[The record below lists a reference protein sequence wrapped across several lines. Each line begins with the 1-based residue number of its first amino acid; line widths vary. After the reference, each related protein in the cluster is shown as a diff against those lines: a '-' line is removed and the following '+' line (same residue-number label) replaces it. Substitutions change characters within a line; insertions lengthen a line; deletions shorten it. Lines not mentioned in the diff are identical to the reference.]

1 MSTATADFAHTR
13 HAETNR
19 QRKANALAAAAAN
32 LGLQPYELKVI
43 GSTAVEAE
51 QRRRVRRTAGLD
63 RDPSVETWM
72 LALGYLEARAAGL
85 PGARQ
90 CTACGAF
97 VLQVVTEHDQRLLID
112 PYPHATGTVW
122 PVAAPAGRRSGKSAR
137 VLAGHDERPDDQPLY
152 RQHTAS
158 CPAAPPRPRSRS
170 RAALCGECGLPLD
183 QVLAERDP
191 TYTTH
196 PKCDPREEVRPP

>member
-1 MSTATADFAHTR
+1 MSAAPADFAHTR
-13 HAETNR
+13 HAEANR
-19 QRKANALAAAAAN
+19 QRKAHALAAAAAN
-32 LGLQPYELKVI
+32 LGLQPYELKLI
-43 GSTAVEAE
+43 GSTSVEAE
-51 QRRRVRRTAGLD
+51 HRRRVRRAAGLD

-72 LALGYLEARAAGL
+72 LALAHLEARAATL

-97 VLQVVTEHDQRLLID
+97 VLQVVTEHEQRLLID
-112 PYPHATGTVW
+112 PYPHRTGTVW
-122 PVAAPAGRRSGKSAR
+122 PVTAPAGQRAR
-137 VLAGHDERPDDQPLY
+137 VLAGHDERPDDEPLY

-158 CPAAPPRPRSRS
+158 CPAAPTRPRSRS
-170 RAALCGECGLPLD
+170 RAALCGECGQPLD

-196 PKCDPREEVRPP
+196 PRCDPGEEVRPP